1 MEMGICICGGGSQLH
16 NLPDRL
22 SNDLHMRVWIAEDP
36 MTCVV
41 RGAGTVLDDLADNA
55 RFLVGLSRSAG

>member
-1 MEMGICICGGGSQLH
+1 
-16 NLPDRL
+16 
-22 SNDLHMRVWIAEDP
+22 MRVWIAEDP

-41 RGAGTVLDDLADNA
+41 RGTGVVLEDLNNNA